1 MATIKDIAELAN
13 VSMTTVSRVLNHDET
28 LNVTAETRQRIF
40 EAAEELEYVFTAKK
54 KSKSKLKVGLYYSYS
69 LEEELIDTYY
79 LSIRVALEKKLK
91 ENGIEAQKLTRD
103 ESQRT
108 IDKINGLICLGTFK
122 KDDIELIKR
131 YDKPC
136 VFIDSCPDD
145 SYFDSVVI
153 DFTSATKKALNYLI
167 DLGHQKIGFIGG
179 TETDLYGNRLK
190 DLRQEVFEK
199 YLQENG
205 IFNEDLVKVG
215 GYNPKDGYVLLK
227 ELLSS
232 GKDRPTALF
241 VGNDSIAIG
250 CYKAAHELGVKI
262 PEELSIV
269 GFNDVSSAQYM
280 VPPLTTIKLYTEI
293 MGETAVELLLEKL
306 DTKRKVCKKVTIST
320 NLIERESATRRG

>member
-40 EAAEELEYVFTAKK
+40 EAAEELEYVFAAKK
-54 KSKSKLKVGLYYSYS
+54 KSKSKLKVGVYYSYS

-199 YLQENG
+199 YIQENG
-205 IFNEDLVKVG
+205 IFNEDFVKVG

-232 GKDRPTALF
+232 EKDRPTALF